1 MSVQN
6 ILETSVHTSMF
17 QSETKKQAKE
27 KEKLSECFAK
37 IFGTIKQD
45 QIKVANQHVK
55 TFQGFFYP
63 ESSKLVSDQ
72 KPFPLDQLLESK
84 PYAS

>member
-1 MSVQN
+1 MWN
-6 ILETSVHTSMF
+6 K
-17 QSETKKQAKE
+17 TKTKE

-45 QIKVANQHVK
+45 QIKVANQHVQ
-55 TFQGFFYP
+55 TFQSFFYP

-72 KPFPLDQLLESK
+72 EPFPLDHLLESK